1 MTSRDL
7 LASVSI
13 ACAVGFC
20 GCGDDGGKLPD
31 AAVAADADLTVDV
44 APARET
50 IMELQNLMPGELV
63 EGIMTGGPTDA
74 ALIHLAAPM
83 TLDWNIHSHAS
94 GHAVTVAEE
103 YDKVTVDY
111 NFVPPADGDWYLLV
125 KNSGNVTADIEVT
138 VRLYGAMTWRWQ

>member
-1 MTSRDL
+1 MSRCTFVML
-7 LASVSI
+7 VVLA
-13 ACAVGFC
+13 
-20 GCGDDGGKLPD
+20 GCGDDAPKLPD
-31 AAVAADADLTVDV
+31 AAAAGDADLSVDA

-50 IMELQNLMPGELV
+50 IMELQNLQPGELV
-63 EGIMTGGPTDA
+63 EGIMTGGPADA

-83 TLDWNIHSHAS
+83 KLDWNIHSHAS
-94 GHAVTVAEE
+94 GHAVTVFEE

-138 VRLYGAMTWRWQ
+138 VRLYGSMTWVWQ